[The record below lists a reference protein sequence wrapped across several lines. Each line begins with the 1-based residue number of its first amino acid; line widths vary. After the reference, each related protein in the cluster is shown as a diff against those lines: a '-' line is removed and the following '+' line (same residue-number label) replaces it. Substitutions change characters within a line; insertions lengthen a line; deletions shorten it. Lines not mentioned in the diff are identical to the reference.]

1 MRFDVEWFEKLTE
14 EAILIDKLY
23 NLDVIDKLERNF
35 LFGKIRKKLDLDPEI
50 SLKEKKIALA
60 KKAILDE

>member
-50 SLKEKKIALA
+50 VFF
-60 KKAILDE
+60 